1 MDEVLKPGRTR
12 RHHSEEFKQAV
23 VLACRTP
30 GASVAGIALAHGIN
44 ANLARRW
51 MAERGLG
58 SAPRECAMPSASLPT
73 PLPAPTATFIPVGV
87 ASAPPIASSIAPTI
101 QIEIRRGNT
110 ALTVSWP
117 IEAAGACA
125 SWLGEWLR

>member
-1 MDEVLKPGRTR
+1 MDEVLKRARTR

-23 VLACRTP
+23 VSACRKP

-51 MAERGLG
+51 MSERGLG

-73 PLPAPTATFIPVGV
+73 PLSAPAATFIAVGV
-87 ASAPPIASSIAPTI
+87 ASAPPIAPSIAPTI
-101 QIEIRRGNT
+101 QIEIRRGDT

-117 IEAAGACA
+117 TEAASTCA
-125 SWLGEWLR
+125 SWLGAWLR